1 MKYCYVE
8 QIKEAEQIWFVV
20 CETDSMNILLEP
32 TKYLKHKT
40 REHCSPN
47 TVKKIAYAISY
58 YLCFLKECGYG
69 IEQVLQMKYANQQ
82 EHFVR
87 FLYWLKEGKHSERKK
102 KPNNATCNSYLQE
115 IFGYYEFVLLEYE
128 NAGDVKVL
136 ESRDISYNG
145 VAGVRFQRSIKIFRG
160 YLPEEKSVGKT
171 IEEKNIKKLLNAS
184 DSIRNKLLILL
195 LAETGFRIGEVLGIR
210 YTEDIDYENHTIK
223 VIFRE
228 DNENYARA
236 KNAEIRRAKISN
248 ETFDI
253 LMFYIAE
260 NRKMLNKTK
269 YLFITLSGNTK
280 GQPLTAN
287 AVYSVFRLLKKKTGI
302 AVTPHMLRHYY
313 ANERRKVGWSL
324 DKISKALG
332 HKQLATT
339 ESYMN
344 IEDEEMT
351 DIMEQYYKE
360 NQGLYDI
367 NRLL

>member
-1 MKYCYVE
+1 M
-8 QIKEAEQIWFVV
+8 
-20 CETDSMNILLEP
+20 
-32 TKYLKHKT
+32 
-40 REHCSPN
+40 
-47 TVKKIAYAISY
+47 
-58 YLCFLKECGYG
+58 
-69 IEQVLQMKYANQQ
+69 
-82 EHFVR
+82 
-87 FLYWLKEGKHSERKK
+87 
-102 KPNNATCNSYLQE
+102 
-115 IFGYYEFVLLEYE
+115 
-128 NAGDVKVL
+128 
-136 ESRDISYNG
+136 
-145 VAGVRFQRSIKIFRG
+145 
-160 YLPEEKSVGKT
+160 
-171 IEEKNIKKLLNAS
+171 
-184 DSIRNKLLILL
+184 

-344 IEDEEMT
+344 IEDKDYLKLFLLTKGNSRTVCYRMM
-351 DIMEQYYKE
+351 DIMQENIASKE
-360 NQGLYDI
+360 PGFLMENCLFSYSWKGSLAAGGVKLNFVKQCSY
-367 NRLL
+367 

>member
-115 IFGYYEFVLLEYE
+115 IFGYYEFILLEYE

-260 NRKMLNKTK
+260 NRK
-269 YLFITLSGNTK
+269 I
-280 GQPLTAN
+280 
-287 AVYSVFRLLKKKTGI
+287 
-302 AVTPHMLRHYY
+302 
-313 ANERRKVGWSL
+313 
-324 DKISKALG
+324 KI
-332 HKQLATT
+332 
-339 ESYMN
+339 E
-344 IEDEEMT
+344 
-351 DIMEQYYKE
+351 KE
-360 NQGLYDI
+360 C
-367 NRLL
+367 R

>member
-1 MKYCYVE
+1 M
-8 QIKEAEQIWFVV
+8 
-20 CETDSMNILLEP
+20 
-32 TKYLKHKT
+32 
-40 REHCSPN
+40 
-47 TVKKIAYAISY
+47 
-58 YLCFLKECGYG
+58 
-69 IEQVLQMKYANQQ
+69 
-82 EHFVR
+82 
-87 FLYWLKEGKHSERKK
+87 
-102 KPNNATCNSYLQE
+102 
-115 IFGYYEFVLLEYE
+115 
-128 NAGDVKVL
+128 
-136 ESRDISYNG
+136 
-145 VAGVRFQRSIKIFRG
+145 
-160 YLPEEKSVGKT
+160 
-171 IEEKNIKKLLNAS
+171 
-184 DSIRNKLLILL
+184 

>member
-115 IFGYYEFVLLEYE
+115 IFGYYEFILLEYE

-287 AVYSVFRLLKKKTGI
+287 AVYSVF
-302 AVTPHMLRHYY
+302 
-313 ANERRKVGWSL
+313 
-324 DKISKALG
+324 
-332 HKQLATT
+332 
-339 ESYMN
+339 
-344 IEDEEMT
+344 
-351 DIMEQYYKE
+351 
-360 NQGLYDI
+360 
-367 NRLL
+367 